1 MENDNTPQQEIET
14 EVEIPVEIILGS
26 ELESL
31 DSTNYPSL
39 THPIELSVNSK
50 FSSWEIAEHY
60 LKEYGRQKGFV
71 VNKYRVEYIQ
81 LSNST
86 VQIPRR
92 RTFACEYAG
101 KYKPNYKSKQID
113 QQRNKG
119 SKKTDCKWRVHLS
132 KTINNNFIHV
142 TSIHLEHNHK
152 ILADNTQFATTFRKF
167 NQSIMNEIEHAVIH
181 GRCDAY
187 TIRNL
192 LQPLFPDQLFL
203 TQDLSNAIQKI
214 KREKKIAGTDAS
226 HLLKFLLERQKE
238 EPMMFVQPL
247 INADSDRLCGIFWMT
262 ENQIIL
268 WTRYS
273 DVILHNN
280 TSRTNRYNC
289 PLSLFILVD
298 NDGKSRLGAQ
308 AFLNDETQ
316 ESYEWILQ
324 QTLNATGIEP
334 KVIITDM
341 DPAMDVACQ
350 TTYKNAYHIH
360 CIWHM
365 TQNLPKRLKNK
376 LGAADFKIFFHDFW
390 KTRNSLCA
398 EVFEQRFQA
407 LLNNF
412 PSGSDYLHDP
422 IYSTRH
428 SWARAFT
435 NRIFTAGIQS
445 TQRVES
451 INAIIHKVV
460 NSSSTMAEVAEAL
473 DSRMQ
478 KEEINKNF
486 IAWKYKSTIYHQPFV
501 VENFFSNV
509 NNIVQKY
516 FSPRIVGEI
525 HKQMCESIIYK
536 CEKLD
541 IKDAFEFIEDQL
553 DQNEIPENQESQGTS
568 NDQEETN
575 NIEDYYDFRQT
586 YLKSLLNSVPKEM
599 IKEVWRIIPYMVPSS
614 YQHIIILNDGTHLCT
629 CLLLVSYGIICRHY
643 FKLMIENPNA
653 LFHIMLMPTRWL
665 LDDAW
670 NHIDSIFNEAFIGTS
685 SKNLKPI
692 HDDNIDQRIYLN
704 PRHINHVQ
712 EVEIRYYTQK
722 KVDYGRIMGHFKK
735 ALNYSFDNND
745 QKNLDD
751 IILAYIAEKE
761 TIMTQL
767 ERGNVL
773 KDNNTNN
780 QLKLSDGHTYDVD
793 DIGNPLKRQGKGR
806 PATKRLKACNEQKNK
821 ASTTQKSQKE
831 NVLYE
836 ENIEN
841 SNGRKC
847 GLCHK
852 MGHYAPKCPNK
863 KNV

>member
-1 MENDNTPQQEIET
+1 M
-14 EVEIPVEIILGS
+14 
-26 ELESL
+26 
-31 DSTNYPSL
+31 
-39 THPIELSVNSK
+39 
-50 FSSWEIAEHY
+50 
-60 LKEYGRQKGFV
+60 
-71 VNKYRVEYIQ
+71 
-81 LSNST
+81 
-86 VQIPRR
+86 
-92 RTFACEYAG
+92 
-101 KYKPNYKSKQID
+101 
-113 QQRNKG
+113 
-119 SKKTDCKWRVHLS
+119 S

-273 DVILHNN
+273 DVILHDN

-553 DQNEIPENQESQGTS
+553 
-568 NDQEETN
+568 
-575 NIEDYYDFRQT
+575 
-586 YLKSLLNSVPKEM
+586 
-599 IKEVWRIIPYMVPSS
+599 
-614 YQHIIILNDGTHLCT
+614 
-629 CLLLVSYGIICRHY
+629 VS
-643 FKLMIENPNA
+643 
-653 LFHIMLMPTRWL
+653 
-665 LDDAW
+665 
-670 NHIDSIFNEAFIGTS
+670 
-685 SKNLKPI
+685 
-692 HDDNIDQRIYLN
+692 
-704 PRHINHVQ
+704 
-712 EVEIRYYTQK
+712 K
-722 KVDYGRIMGHFKK
+722 K
-735 ALNYSFDNND
+735 
-745 QKNLDD
+745 
-751 IILAYIAEKE
+751 
-761 TIMTQL
+761 
-767 ERGNVL
+767 
-773 KDNNTNN
+773 
-780 QLKLSDGHTYDVD
+780 LKL
-793 DIGNPLKRQGKGR
+793 
-806 PATKRLKACNEQKNK
+806 
-821 ASTTQKSQKE
+821 
-831 NVLYE
+831 
-836 ENIEN
+836 
-841 SNGRKC
+841 
-847 GLCHK
+847 
-852 MGHYAPKCPNK
+852 
-863 KNV
+863 

>member
-1 MENDNTPQQEIET
+1 QEIET

-119 SKKTDCKWRVHLS
+119 
-132 KTINNNFIHV
+132 
-142 TSIHLEHNHK
+142 
-152 ILADNTQFATTFRKF
+152 
-167 NQSIMNEIEHAVIH
+167 
-181 GRCDAY
+181 
-187 TIRNL
+187 
-192 LQPLFPDQLFL
+192 
-203 TQDLSNAIQKI
+203 
-214 KREKKIAGTDAS
+214 
-226 HLLKFLLERQKE
+226 
-238 EPMMFVQPL
+238 
-247 INADSDRLCGIFWMT
+247 
-262 ENQIIL
+262 
-268 WTRYS
+268 
-273 DVILHNN
+273 
-280 TSRTNRYNC
+280 
-289 PLSLFILVD
+289 
-298 NDGKSRLGAQ
+298 
-308 AFLNDETQ
+308 
-316 ESYEWILQ
+316 
-324 QTLNATGIEP
+324 
-334 KVIITDM
+334 
-341 DPAMDVACQ
+341 
-350 TTYKNAYHIH
+350 
-360 CIWHM
+360 
-365 TQNLPKRLKNK
+365 
-376 LGAADFKIFFHDFW
+376 
-390 KTRNSLCA
+390 
-398 EVFEQRFQA
+398 
-407 LLNNF
+407 
-412 PSGSDYLHDP
+412 GSDYLHDP

-599 IKEVWRIIPYMVPSS
+599 IKEVWP
-614 YQHIIILNDGTHLCT
+614 
-629 CLLLVSYGIICRHY
+629 
-643 FKLMIENPNA
+643 
-653 LFHIMLMPTRWL
+653 
-665 LDDAW
+665 
-670 NHIDSIFNEAFIGTS
+670 FIGTS

-780 QLKLSDGHTYDVD
+780 QLKLSDGRTYDVD

-863 KNV
+863 KN

>member
-247 INADSDRLCGIFWMT
+247 INADSDRLC
-262 ENQIIL
+262 
-268 WTRYS
+268 
-273 DVILHNN
+273 
-280 TSRTNRYNC
+280 
-289 PLSLFILVD
+289 
-298 NDGKSRLGAQ
+298 
-308 AFLNDETQ
+308 
-316 ESYEWILQ
+316 
-324 QTLNATGIEP
+324 
-334 KVIITDM
+334 
-341 DPAMDVACQ
+341 
-350 TTYKNAYHIH
+350 
-360 CIWHM
+360 
-365 TQNLPKRLKNK
+365 
-376 LGAADFKIFFHDFW
+376 
-390 KTRNSLCA
+390 

-501 VENFFSNV
+501 VENFLV
-509 NNIVQKY
+509 TL
-516 FSPRIVGEI
+516 
-525 HKQMCESIIYK
+525 II
-536 CEKLD
+536 
-541 IKDAFEFIEDQL
+541 
-553 DQNEIPENQESQGTS
+553 
-568 NDQEETN
+568 
-575 NIEDYYDFRQT
+575 
-586 YLKSLLNSVPKEM
+586 
-599 IKEVWRIIPYMVPSS
+599 
-614 YQHIIILNDGTHLCT
+614 
-629 CLLLVSYGIICRHY
+629 
-643 FKLMIENPNA
+643 
-653 LFHIMLMPTRWL
+653 
-665 LDDAW
+665 
-670 NHIDSIFNEAFIGTS
+670 
-685 SKNLKPI
+685 
-692 HDDNIDQRIYLN
+692 
-704 PRHINHVQ
+704 
-712 EVEIRYYTQK
+712 
-722 KVDYGRIMGHFKK
+722 
-735 ALNYSFDNND
+735 
-745 QKNLDD
+745 
-751 IILAYIAEKE
+751 
-761 TIMTQL
+761 
-767 ERGNVL
+767 
-773 KDNNTNN
+773 
-780 QLKLSDGHTYDVD
+780 
-793 DIGNPLKRQGKGR
+793 
-806 PATKRLKACNEQKNK
+806 
-821 ASTTQKSQKE
+821 
-831 NVLYE
+831 
-836 ENIEN
+836 
-841 SNGRKC
+841 
-847 GLCHK
+847 
-852 MGHYAPKCPNK
+852 
-863 KNV
+863 